1 MLLSVAL
8 AIAEAEGIGD
18 SEDRKGS
25 INAETRE
32 HCVD

>member
-1 MLLSVAL
+1 MLPSVEL

-18 SEDRKGS
+18 SEGRKGS
-25 INAETRE
+25 INEETRE